1 MNDMSKEKSERVQA
15 LKGLLSKFGSP
26 IYRKMFKTEGWEKL
40 AQVECTKVDNLSGFV
55 TATDEGLR
63 KDLSNWFFEVKDSDH
78 SVVEENH
85 QQIQRMITKG
95 QDAVFEPMRLMFC
108 IKPFR
113 QYLSI
118 LLFRDFLIKLGVH
131 RFTDQVKELAPV
143 AGLVLGAGLNLRTRD
158 LLKIPML
165 IQSNRFMHKVYS
177 WTRAT
182 IGTKEYTATFKLVG
196 KQKAY
201 LSKLQW
207 ADALKFI
214 RPAMHQTLFH
224 KKGTAWRA
232 GRILKKAGI
241 CSADEPQKCGAKTG
255 TMQAYR
261 GVACIMHVGQYAGV
275 MRVYHARN
283 KSLAAKGFLYPQ
295 RRCLWRRRRR
305 QCKVSMRERRITSA
319 HACYYLAKTLVQIA
333 KYCTSNKAYC
343 Q

>member
-1 MNDMSKEKSERVQA
+1 LLQSFDDSKYRKVVFQDGWREKAKAECQKVDKLAFLLSMKSEDADRQII
-15 LKGLLSKFGSP
+15 G
-26 IYRKMFKTEGWEKL
+26 
-40 AQVECTKVDNLSGFV
+40 D
-55 TATDEGLR
+55 
-63 KDLSNWFFEVKDSDH
+63 WFFEQGKFLDDIPTYGS
-78 SVVEENH
+78 SLKEALSSYQLTE
-85 QQIQRMITKG
+85 
-95 QDAVFEPMRLMFC
+95 MRSIFC

-113 QYLSI
+113 QYLSV

-131 RFTDQVKELAPV
+131 RFTDQVKKLAPV

-177 WTRAT
+177 WTRTT
-182 IGTKEYTATFKLVG
+182 IGAKEYTATFELVG

-207 ADALKFI
+207 AGALEFI

-241 CSADEPQKCGAKTG
+241 CSADKPQKCGAKTG

-295 RRCLWRRRRR
+295 RRCWWRRRRR
-305 QCKVSMRERRITSA
+305 QCKVSKLKRRITSA
-319 HACYYLAKTLVQIA
+319 DACYYLAKTLVQIA
-333 KYCTSNKAYC
+333 KYCSSNKAHC